1 MRPRSLHGWDV
12 TPAEAVALQRALSA
26 QVTLAPLPGPP
37 RYIAGA
43 DLAVD
48 TSRGVGVAGVIVYRA
63 EPSGPTLSLREVER
77 AWAEGPLTFPYV
89 PGLLSFRETPLLLRA
104 FERLRTEPDL
114 ILCDGQGI
122 AHPRGLGIA
131 SHLGLLLDRPTI
143 GCAKSLLVGSYDE
156 PARAAGSRS
165 PLRLDRRVIG
175 AVVRTRSNVRPL
187 FVSPG
192 HRITL
197 EEAVQWV
204 LAYCDGYRLPRPT
217 READRYVAKQKRSL
231 DRPII
236 QNPAGESLPP
246 RAPTTPGRP

>member
-1 MRPRSLHGWDV
+1 MRCRALHGWDV
-12 TPAEAVALQRALSA
+12 TPAEAIALQRALSR
-26 QVTLAPLPGPP
+26 QVALAPLPGPP
-37 RYIAGA
+37 RHIAGA

-48 TSRGVGVAGVIVYRA
+48 ASRGLGVAGVIVYRV

-77 AWAEGPLTFPYV
+77 TWATGPLTFPYV
-89 PGLLSFRETPLLLRA
+89 PGLLSFRETPVLLRA
-104 FERLRTEPDL
+104 FEKLRTEPDL

-156 PARAAGSRS
+156 PAKAAGSRS

-197 EEAVQWV
+197 EESIDIV
-204 LAYCDGYRLPRPT
+204 LACCDGYRLPKPT
-217 READRYVAKQKRSL
+217 READHYVAALKRGSE
-231 DRPII
+231 RRRI
-236 QNPAGESLPP
+236 
-246 RAPTTPGRP
+246 GRDAA